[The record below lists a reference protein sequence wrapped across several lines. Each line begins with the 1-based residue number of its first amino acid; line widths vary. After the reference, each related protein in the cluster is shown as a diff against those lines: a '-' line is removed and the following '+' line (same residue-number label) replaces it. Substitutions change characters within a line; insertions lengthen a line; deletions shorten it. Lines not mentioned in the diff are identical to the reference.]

1 MLWHTQ
7 GSQAQEDDQRLAS
20 GDDLIDDDQEVYEDE
35 LDADWMEDSPFDE
48 DDLDA
53 PWGDELDSL
62 LIDPDLND
70 DL

>member
-7 GSQAQEDDQRLAS
+7 GSQDQEDARWLAS
-20 GDDLIDDDQEVYEDE
+20 GDELDDDQELDEDE

-62 LIDPDLND
+62 LIDPDLTD

>member
-7 GSQAQEDDQRLAS
+7 GSQAQEDDQRLTS
-20 GDDLIDDDQEVYEDE
+20 GDDLIDDVQEVYEDE